1 MLVAINH
8 SSNMRVLPTIIL
20 SLLAAGAVTLASF
33 LAVDGNLARITGWYR
48 FEPGMPLFSKE
59 NTSQLNDVCWMRIRD
74 LHDEIVCA
82 KDAHGA
88 WWIIRPFKDRLA
100 PAVSDAIFSFTENA
114 RLVDTLPLNNITRNN
129 MREFGVETSPHTIT
143 LKRPDGKDSLTLV
156 AQYTL
161 GSTSPW
167 LADTG
172 DGATLLPTT
181 YLRTDFYGR
190 DKRIHVVSG
199 NILHIFKDGLEAL
212 RDPSLLRFDAR
223 QLLHIT
229 ITKENEQEC
238 SVLKLDRISAE
249 APWAVTAPVIT
260 GGDEEKVAELVQ
272 HLQNLKAIKVED
284 SVDVTLP
291 EHPVYRIKLEGT
303 WGATPHELLVYESFS
318 REGDTQ
324 KYRYATV
331 NDRPVVFTIPAE
343 PRVQHTG
350 SYARLIKSICEL
362 PVLPR
367 KAMAQVRMNQQKV
380 SFSQLPLELHELRS
394 MKFADLDVKDVS
406 RFSLRS
412 TQGNGVVRMLL
423 IPGDDESKVAD
434 TWMFATAGTRYNKAE
449 TNTVARFL
457 QGMSNIP
464 VEEVVADAPP
474 GADMSHLLAQ
484 YGLNA
489 PDYILSI
496 LPRPCVLRA
505 TLFGHDLPMVK
516 DRSPRT
522 FPLRRFTDHR
532 TGQRAWF
539 GAEIGS
545 NSIYRLSTRFTRMLS
560 LRAEKWKERNLFH
573 FPVSAVRRITL
584 DYQQAQMVLNYEYMG
599 ETWSGT
605 LKGED
610 ITPRI
615 NPHRASYY
623 LRRLQDMKVAQ
634 WLDSADEDALRALRN
649 PAFRIR
655 IDLETTDYSD
665 AENTVIEQDSTVDVI
680 NDTPEGMLQEQGD
693 DADILRSLATL
704 ERKTKPET
712 RTLLIAPAAY
722 DTDKPFF
729 YGKLEETGQLF
740 IIHYEDAQ
748 ALAGDFLDM

>member
-1 MLVAINH
+1 
-8 SSNMRVLPTIIL
+8 MRILPTIIL

-59 NTSQLNDVCWMRIRD
+59 NTRLLNDVCWMRIRD
-74 LHDEIVCA
+74 LHEEIVCA
-82 KDAHGA
+82 KDARGD
-88 WWIIRPFKDRLA
+88 WWIIRPFKDRLDPLVA
-100 PAVSDAIFSFTENA
+100 EAVFSFTANA
-114 RLVDTLPLNNITRNN
+114 RLVDTLPLNNITRSN
-129 MREFGVETSPHTIT
+129 MREFGVETSPHSIT
-143 LKRPDGKDSLTLV
+143 LKRPDGTDSLTTV
-156 AQYTL
+156 ARYTL
-161 GSTSPW
+161 GSASPW
-167 LADTG
+167 LADAG
-172 DGATLLPTT
+172 DGESLLPTT

-212 RDPSLLRFDAR
+212 RDSSPLRFDAR
-223 QLLHIT
+223 QLRRIT
-229 ITKENEQEC
+229 ITKESESEC
-238 SVLKLDRISAE
+238 SVLRLDRISAE
-249 APWAVTAPVIT
+249 APWAVTIPIIT
-260 GGDEEKVAELVQ
+260 GGDEDKISQLIQ
-272 HLQNLKAIKVED
+272 QLLNLKAVKV
-284 SVDVTLP
+284 SNAVDVPLP
-291 EHPVYRIKLEGT
+291 EHPVYRIKLEGS
-303 WGATPHELLVYESFS
+303 WGETPRELQVYESFAV
-318 REGDTQ
+318 EGDDQ

-350 SYARLIKSICEL
+350 SYARLIRSICEL

-367 KAMAQVRMNQQKV
+367 KAMAQVRMSQQKV
-380 SFSQLPLELHELRS
+380 SFSQIPLELHELRS
-394 MKFADLDVKDVS
+394 MKFADLDVKDVA

-412 TQGNGVVRMLL
+412 THGNGVVRMIL
-423 IPGDDESKVAD
+423 IPGDDESKVED
-434 TWMFATAGTRYNKAE
+434 TWMFATANSRYNKAE
-449 TNTVARFL
+449 SSAVSRFL
-457 QGMSNIP
+457 KGMSNIP

-474 GADMSHLLAQ
+474 GADMSRLLTQ

-505 TLFGHDLPMVK
+505 TLFGYDLPMVK
-516 DRSPRT
+516 DRAPRS
-522 FPLRRFTDHR
+522 FLLRRFSDPR
-532 TGQRAWF
+532 TGRQAWF
-539 GAEIGS
+539 GSEIGS
-545 NSIYRLSTRFTRMLS
+545 NSIYRLSTKFTRLFS
-560 LRAEKWKERNLFH
+560 LRAEKWKDRNLLH

-584 DYQQAQMVLNYEYMG
+584 DYQQAQMVLDYEYMG

-634 WLDSADEDALRALRN
+634 WLDPADEDALRALQK

-655 IDLETTDYSD
+655 IDLEMTDYSD
-665 AENTVIEQDSTVDVI
+665 AEHTVIEQDAQAGVI
-680 NDTPEGMLQEQGD
+680 TDTPEEMLQEQGE
-693 DADILRSLATL
+693 DADILRSLATM
-704 ERKTKPET
+704 ERKTRPEA
-712 RTLLIAPAAY
+712 RTLVIAPAAY

-740 IIHYEDAQ
+740 IIPYEDAQ
-748 ALAGDFLDM
+748 SLAGDFLDM